1 MALLIGR
8 RAFTVFII
16 VVTDEFKFKW
26 EDVKGFMF
34 TTLIH
39 HQQEV
44 IAIVQLPRE
53 DNKPQKSGMWAV
65 LLSSSAIHHYA
76 QLLSY

>member
-1 MALLIGR
+1 
-8 RAFTVFII
+8 
-16 VVTDEFKFKW
+16 
-26 EDVKGFMF
+26 MF

-53 DNKPQKSGMWAV
+53 DNKPQKSGM
-65 LLSSSAIHHYA
+65 
-76 QLLSY
+76 